1 MIFKH
6 MAKAAGTAGATGAI
20 APAAFLN
27 TGASR
32 GNGASRGKSALFV
45 ELMKNIDFFKICLV
59 KSKITRDNVSLC
71 KKYHLK

>member
-1 MIFKH
+1 MKIID
-6 MAKAAGTAGATGAI
+6 KAAGTAGAI

-27 TGASR
+27 T
-32 GNGASRGKSALFV
+32 GASRGKSALFV